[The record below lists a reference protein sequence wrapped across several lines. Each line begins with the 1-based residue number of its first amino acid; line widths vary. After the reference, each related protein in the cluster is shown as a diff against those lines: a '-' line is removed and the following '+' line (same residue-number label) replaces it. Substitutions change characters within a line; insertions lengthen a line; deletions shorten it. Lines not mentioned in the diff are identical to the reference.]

1 MQWIFGWMT
10 ACAVATHDDP
20 LTCEQLDHQVQQ
32 TLRDVAAAHRDCTG
46 PTDCEVVWLSVTC
59 SQSCSDVV
67 GVGGVAAFDAALD
80 EAENGICADHP
91 TCAPSALPCD
101 APGPV
106 DCVDGTCTEADL

>member
-1 MQWIFGWMT
+1 MT
-10 ACAVATHDDP
+10 ACAVGTDDHP

-32 TLRDVAAAHRDCTG
+32 TLRDVAAAHRDCTE
-46 PTDCEVVWLSVTC
+46 PADCEVVWLSVTC

-80 EAENGICADHP
+80 EAENGICADYP

-106 DCVDGTCTEADL
+106 DCVDGTCTWAD

>member
-10 ACAVATHDDP
+10 ACAVGTDDDP
-20 LTCEQLDHQVQQ
+20 LTCEQVDDQVQH

-46 PTDCEVVWLSVTC
+46 PADCELVWLSVTC
-59 SQSCSDVV
+59 SHSCSDVV

-80 EAENGICADHP
+80 EAETGICADYP

-106 DCVDGTCTEADL
+106 DCVDGTCTWVD